1 MIFSILVS
9 KYCRKFLH
17 YIDAGSLEEFSEL
30 SAYTFD
36 VYKYLNSN
44 ADIYK

>member
-17 YIDAGSLEEFSEL
+17 CVDVGSLEKFSEL
-30 SAYTFD
+30 RGYTFD